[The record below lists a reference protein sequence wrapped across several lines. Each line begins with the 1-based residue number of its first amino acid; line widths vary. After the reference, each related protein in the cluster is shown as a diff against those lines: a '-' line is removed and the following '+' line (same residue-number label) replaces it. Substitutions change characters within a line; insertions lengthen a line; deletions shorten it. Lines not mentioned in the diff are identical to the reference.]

1 MDAQTLRRALY
12 DFYKFSPADFIVQ
25 ASLTGFQVRL
35 ARRSS
40 GSGATLLPLQPYNA
54 SELDVPKIGVTMGTF
69 GDNSVATPGASVPTI
84 DGTRIDESP
93 APLLTLSASDVLLYL
108 QVDVDTFGLITAVS
122 VNSTSD
128 PDPPANT
135 PSTLYVRLAT
145 TLVTIIPGVSATVT
159 LGTFNLGGSQ
169 GYELCAGTTHL
180 YQRV

>member
-12 DFYKFSPADFIVQ
+12 DFFKFNPADFIVQ
-25 ASLTGFQVRL
+25 ASMTGFHIRANKQRVG
-35 ARRSS
+35 SS
-40 GSGATLLPLQPYNA
+40 SLLPLQPYNA

-108 QVDVDTFGLITAVS
+108 QVDVDTYGLITAVS

-145 TLVTIIPGVSATVT
+145 VLVTIIPGVSATVT
-159 LGTFNLGGSQ
+159 VGTPNLRGSQ
-169 GYELCAGTTHL
+169 SYELCAGTTHL
-180 YQRV
+180 YRLT